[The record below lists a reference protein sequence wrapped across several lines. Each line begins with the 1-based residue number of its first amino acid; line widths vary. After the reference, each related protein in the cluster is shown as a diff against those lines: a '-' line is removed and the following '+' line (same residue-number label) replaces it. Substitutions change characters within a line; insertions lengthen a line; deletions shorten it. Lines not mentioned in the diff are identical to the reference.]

1 MLCVSFDRHA
11 FILLKWLTITFQAE
25 YDDYKEESSKMQ
37 QQQLNEINDL
47 QSKLKEIQGQL
58 KQAISEK
65 DNALEHLKVSI

>member
-1 MLCVSFDRHA
+1 
-11 FILLKWLTITFQAE
+11 
-25 YDDYKEESSKMQ
+25 MQ